1 MTCEN
6 GKYFIQGDPLR
17 FIHFSGFGA
26 SAEKCMRDWLPEDE
40 VPFHTLYREYAQQH
54 EKNNADD
61 VSHTAWTYG
70 VCKNNEKIDDSLRLR
85 YRSNYDVMFS
95 IDNPFAM
102 SNSEMRRR
110 LIGIAKP
117 HTFGAKVNKAVS
129 LLVHGQWQEFAE
141 RFKKQF

>member
-1 MTCEN
+1 
-6 GKYFIQGDPLR
+6 
-17 FIHFSGFGA
+17 
-26 SAEKCMRDWLPEDE
+26 MRDWLPEDE
-40 VPFHTLYREYAQQH
+40 GPFHTLYREYAQQH